1 MNDQSRST
9 EFLELLEDI
18 RHRVSKRARDVID
31 HIHKH
36 GRVTTEDIRQMG
48 YTHPPRAVRDAREA
62 GMPIVASRIKG
73 SDGKTIAAYEFGDI
87 SEAQLSKVHG
97 RTQLSDALK
106 DELIELHGSKCSIYR
121 VDLPKEEL
129 QIDHRIPYEIGG
141 EPEDKDVNGYMLLC
155 SSANRKKSNSCENCD
170 NWTVKDIEVCKGCY
184 WAFPDSDYAHVAMK
198 RERRID
204 ILWQGEDVD
213 EYDALTQ
220 EATTAQTTLPEYIK
234 KIISD
239 HLLSGNG

>member
-1 MNDQSRST
+1 MNDQSHSA

-18 RHRVSKRARDVID
+18 KSRTSKRGRYVID
-31 HIHKH
+31 QILKH
-36 GRVTTEDIRQMG
+36 GRVTTEDIQKMG
-48 YTHPPRAVRDAREA
+48 YNHPPRAVRDAREA
-62 GMPIVASRIKG
+62 GAPIVTSAVEG
-73 SDGKTIAAYEFGDI
+73 SSGKMIAAYEFGDI
-87 SEAQLSKVHG
+87 PEVPLSKVHG

-121 VDLPKEEL
+121 LDLPKEEL

-141 EPEDKDVNGYMLLC
+141 EPDDKNVNEYMLVC

-184 WAFPDSDYAHVAMK
+184 WAFPDSDYTHVAMK
-198 RERRID
+198 QERRID

-213 EYDALTQ
+213 EHDALTQ
-220 EATTAQTTLPEYIK
+220 EAITAKTTLPEHIK

-239 HLLSGNG
+239 HLLSSEE